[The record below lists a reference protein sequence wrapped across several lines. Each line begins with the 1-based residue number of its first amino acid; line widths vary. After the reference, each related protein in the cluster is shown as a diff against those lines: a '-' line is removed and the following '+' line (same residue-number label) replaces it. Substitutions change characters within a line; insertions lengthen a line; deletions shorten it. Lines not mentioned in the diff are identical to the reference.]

1 MLMHLNPFNML
12 LGVFFFYRKGAIII
26 IVSDTFATRTCAL
39 ISKSYFLYVIMG
51 EGFGGIYQY
60 F

>member
-1 MLMHLNPFNML
+1 MFMHLNLFNML
-12 LGVFFFYRKGAIII
+12 LGGEGGVRKGAIII
-26 IVSDTFATRTCAL
+26 IVSDTFVTRTCAL